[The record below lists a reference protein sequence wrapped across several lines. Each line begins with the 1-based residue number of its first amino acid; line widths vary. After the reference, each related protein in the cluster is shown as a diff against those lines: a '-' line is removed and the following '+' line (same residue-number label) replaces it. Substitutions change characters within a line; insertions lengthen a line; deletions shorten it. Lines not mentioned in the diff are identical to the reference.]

1 MLVEAV
7 ALFIHLFTTNNAKPW
22 ITGGLVIFFIVFI
35 PLYSIEYF
43 RQEFKKG
50 DRKKIS
56 FRKKNTRTEWHGEIY
71 MEQYPAKKKGPVNYL
86 IPDYSGGNPLFR
98 KFPGLLLIK
107 KLRETGI
114 FNYL

>member
-56 FRKKNTRTEWHGEIY
+56 FRKKNTRTEWHG
-71 MEQYPAKKKGPVNYL
+71 
-86 IPDYSGGNPLFR
+86 GNIHGTVPREEKRPGKLF
-98 KFPGLLLIK
+98 
-107 KLRETGI
+107 
-114 FNYL
+114 NS